1 MKKNIIYLYNDLGV
15 SIESIKHTMY
25 TLKQIVLSNYKIHF
39 ISASEIIENKWSN
52 QAALLI
58 IPGGRDIYYAKQ
70 LNGKGN
76 KAIKDY
82 VEIGGNYLGIC
93 AGAYYGSG
101 FVEFD
106 KDGSLEILG
115 ERELA
120 FFPNKTI
127 GPVLAKYN
135 YENNSGVR
143 AALIKLA
150 IDDNSLSKKIMIYY
164 NGGPYFV
171 DTQLYKNI
179 NTLAYYQFLDQSVLP
194 AVLKIKYNKG
204 NVILSAV
211 HFEYSSKLL
220 NMNDKFHAQIVSEL
234 EQSEFDKIKF
244 AGVIFKYLGL
254 STRHKVHL

>member
-1 MKKNIIYLYNDLGV
+1 
-15 SIESIKHTMY
+15 MY
-25 TLKQIVLSNYKIHF
+25 TLKQIVFPSYKIHL
-39 ISASEIIENKWSN
+39 INASEIIENKWSN

-58 IPGGRDIYYAKQ
+58 IPGGRDVYYTKQ

-76 KAIKDY
+76 KAIKNY
-82 VEIGGNYLGIC
+82 VENGGNYLGIC

-135 YENNSGVR
+135 YDDNSGVR

-150 IDDNSLSKKIMIYY
+150 IDDNSLSNKIMIYY

-171 DTQLYKNI
+171 DPQLYKNI
-179 NTLAYYQFLDQSVLP
+179 NILAYYQFLDQSVLP

-204 NVILSAV
+204 NVVLSGI
-211 HFEYSSKLL
+211 HFEYSPKLL
-220 NMNDKFHAQIVSEL
+220 NMDDKFHAQILSEL
-234 EQSEFDKIKF
+234 EQSEFDRIKF
-244 AGVIFKYLGL
+244 AGVILKYLGL
-254 STRHKVHL
+254 KLKIKYK